1 MQLNSDQWDVREKG
15 HMTYLGNFSKKELT
29 FLLLHLSHRLEC
41 RSNGWSSSNP
51 VGYAVKA
58 TFWEWQGNRIEKLG
72 FLLIM
77 EMPYQSKAAYFWIS
91 FIWEWCKLLP
101 YVFCHSQQNSVFI
114 AWLLIWATLSHELIL
129 SNQPC

>member
-15 HMTYLGNFSKKELT
+15 HMTHLGNFSKKELT

-41 RSNGWSSSNP
+41 RSNGWSSSNL

-58 TFWEWQGNRIEKLG
+58 AFWEWQGNRIEKLS
-72 FLLIM
+72 FLFWSWRCHTSPRLLISEFPLSESDVNFYLM
-77 EMPYQSKAAYFWIS
+77 FSVI
-91 FIWEWCKLLP
+91 
-101 YVFCHSQQNSVFI
+101 HNRTVFI